1 MLFAPAL
8 APVLR
13 SASWN
18 HSLAKALPL
27 SDNPPMTIAQESLTK
42 QALKWPAR
50 RRIELAE
57 ELVASV
63 EGFATP
69 EIEAAWDK
77 EIAARVQ
84 DIRTGRAEAIAA
96 EDVMSEARQK
106 LHEARRLSSAR
117 RQRTH

>member
-1 MLFAPAL
+1 LG
-8 APVLR
+8 LR
-13 SASWN
+13 GSATVRESA
-18 HSLAKALPL
+18 HDDRAGISHQAG
-27 SDNPPMTIAQESLTK
+27 AQ
-42 QALKWPAR
+42 WPAR

-84 DIRTGRAEAIAA
+84 DIRAGREEAIPAEEVMAEA
-96 EDVMSEARQK
+96 RRK
-106 LHEARRLSSAR
+106 LHEARRQSSDR
-117 RQRTH
+117 RQQTR